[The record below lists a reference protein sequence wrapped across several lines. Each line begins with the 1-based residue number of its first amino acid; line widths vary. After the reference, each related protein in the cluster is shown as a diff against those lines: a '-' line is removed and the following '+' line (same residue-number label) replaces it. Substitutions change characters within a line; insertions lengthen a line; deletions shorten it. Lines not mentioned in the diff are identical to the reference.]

1 MQNPVYLMI
10 KINQNAF
17 SKTLPIALV
26 AREKATIKQ
35 MREISRLLL
44 CLDNKCYHLSPLPLP
59 QPSFPQN
66 RTLGSA
72 YSCGLDL
79 LI

>member
-1 MQNPVYLMI
+1 MQNLVYLMM
-10 KINQNAF
+10 KIIGNAF
-17 SKTLPIALV
+17 SKTVAFGCV

-35 MREISRLLL
+35 MLEISRLL

-59 QPSFPQN
+59 QPLFPQN